1 MNYRYSLQYILIAV
15 ALVTSTNPYR
25 KRFVC
30 FVAAYGG
37 EPLRGEP
44 SPRSNEN
51 VYKQPN
57 RKRFPRKKSI
67 ALCSTVTKDQLRSAE
82 TPKPSAKIFIAP
94 ENLTKALEK
103 LLCVVRKPTPRG
115 NEL

>member
-1 MNYRYSLQYILIAV
+1 MRNSVELNAKP
-15 ALVTSTNPYR
+15 TH
-25 KRFVC
+25 
-30 FVAAYGG
+30 GG

-57 RKRFPRKKSI
+57 SKRFPRKKII

-82 TPKPSAKIFIAP
+82 THKPSAKIFIAP
-94 ENLTKALEK
+94 ENLTKAL
-103 LLCVVRKPTPRG
+103 RKTVLRSAENHPQWQ
-115 NEL
+115 